1 MNEFEAADFL
11 RQFSFWERLSP
22 SDKELVSSNLHPVHY
37 DAGQSIH
44 SGEMNCLGTIFV
56 KKGIL
61 RIYLL
66 SGDGKETTMYRLR
79 DGEVCV
85 LSASCMLSAITFDV
99 QIDAETS
106 CDAFLIPAAVFS
118 SLMNRNIYVENFA
131 YRLITER
138 FSDVVS
144 AMERMFFLSLK
155 QRIAAFL
162 IDESS
167 AQHTDHLLLTKEQ
180 LARSIGSAREAVSR
194 NLKLLS
200 SEGCIKVSRGSIDLL
215 DKGKLYRQLE
225 G

>member
-11 RQFSFWERLSP
+11 GQFSFWERLSP

-37 DAGQSIH
+37 GAGQSIH

-118 SLMNRNIYVENFA
+118 ALMNRNIYVENFA